1 MMRRRRASTEAL
13 VIDAYRQSRGA
24 GLDEWTACDAALAEF
39 RMRHP
44 EASIEFANSFI
55 SQALAK
61 LGPATP
67 EWPPLRRSAVS
78 AAQADTI
85 A

>member
-1 MMRRRRASTEAL
+1 
-13 VIDAYRQSRGA
+13 VIDAYRQSRRA
-24 GLDEWTACDAALAEF
+24 GLDEWTACEAALAEF

-44 EASIEFANSFI
+44 EASVEYANIFI

-67 EWPPLRRSAVS
+67 EWPPLRHPAVS

-85 A
+85 V